1 LLKFGLTSSVT
12 TPAQKKRLP
21 GQGFSGG
28 KVYNCSVPLELRND
42 HESARPPAS
51 VRTSASNGQKLPPG
65 PKGRPFFG
73 IAFEFARDPLGTLER
88 VAQEYGDIAYFRLG
102 PQRRIALNHPDLI
115 TQVLIVQQS
124 KFHKSELALQ
134 LLSGILGQ
142 GLLISEGDFWRRQ
155 RRLAQPAFRRSRM
168 NDYAPTMV
176 AVAQEHIRNWRNKQ
190 VSDISAEMMALTLEV
205 AVRALFGATLPGEAD
220 AVGRATTFLMHYQV
234 NRMRRPVRLPE
245 SWPSARNRRAVRER
259 ELLDKLVYRIIAQK
273 KEKTNA
279 CPFHEGSASPAG
291 HDDDVL
297 SLLMSA
303 MDEDGSQMTLQQ
315 LRDETMT
322 LFLAGHETTALALSW
337 SWYLL
342 SENPEAE
349 ARLHEELHGVLGGR
363 APETA
368 DLPRLPYLRGV
379 VFESLRLYPPA
390 ALLSRLAVAPFSL
403 AGYDFPVGTTL
414 LMTPW
419 VLHRDARFFDDPGA
433 FRPERW
439 LNGLEDRLPQGAYLP
454 FGDGPRRCIGQD
466 FAILDAMLVI
476 AIIAQ
481 QFRLRLVAGPPIE
494 TELLVTLRP
503 KQGIKMMIQE
513 RS

>member
-1 LLKFGLTSSVT
+1 
-12 TPAQKKRLP
+12 
-21 GQGFSGG
+21 
-28 KVYNCSVPLELRND
+28 
-42 HESARPPAS
+42 
-51 VRTSASNGQKLPPG
+51 
-65 PKGRPFFG
+65 
-73 IAFEFARDPLGTLER
+73 
-88 VAQEYGDIAYFRLG
+88 
-102 PQRRIALNHPDLI
+102 
-115 TQVLIVQQS
+115 
-124 KFHKSELALQ
+124 
-134 LLSGILGQ
+134 
-142 GLLISEGDFWRRQ
+142 
-155 RRLAQPAFRRSRM
+155 
-168 NDYAPTMV
+168 
-176 AVAQEHIRNWRNKQ
+176 
-190 VSDISAEMMALTLEV
+190 
-205 AVRALFGATLPGEAD
+205 
-220 AVGRATTFLMHYQV
+220 
-234 NRMRRPVRLPE
+234 
-245 SWPSARNRRAVRER
+245 
-259 ELLDKLVYRIIAQK
+259 
-273 KEKTNA
+273 
-279 CPFHEGSASPAG
+279 
-291 HDDDVL
+291 
-297 SLLMSA
+297 MSA

-403 AGYDFPVGTTL
+403 AGYDFPAGTTL